1 MFKLQS
7 RANKVHNQT
16 VTNQLITNYFAQF
29 KVLIGQP
36 QYKMSY
42 RGMIKNKGLSGTKIV
57 VQIPYFTPKGIQF
70 ILTESKMSTLGVAIT
85 NAFHKVNKT
94 DIIEIR
100 LIRLRYPY
108 LDSAILS
115 QFLALNSGK
124 YNFNRLQ
131 KTLFNSF
138 PIVTSEAMEHRHLVS
153 SHSLFDKVL
162 SELPTTSVSRSEQL
176 SSPLQVAEQMG
187 NYVTGL
193 KMELAG
199 RLPTQRSVPR
209 KTVENSHTG
218 SFTEVNKGLS
228 SGLDFSQYASKN
240 KLGAFTMKV

>member
-1 MFKLQS
+1 MKI
-7 RANKVHNQT
+7 NQG
-16 VTNQLITNYFAQF
+16 F
-29 KVLIGQP
+29 
-36 QYKMSY
+36 
-42 RGMIKNKGLSGTKIV
+42 SGTKIV
-57 VQIPYFTPKGIQF
+57 VQIPYFSPKGIHF
-70 ILTESKMSTLGVAIT
+70 SLNETKMSTLGVAIT
-85 NAFHKVNKT
+85 NAFHKINQT
-94 DIIEIR
+94 DTIEIR

-108 LDSAILS
+108 LDSTILS

-138 PIVTSEAMEHRHLVS
+138 PVVTVSQASVGERSSPNGRMTFGHSTPENTMEHRQLVS
-153 SHSLFDKVL
+153 SHSLVDKGL
-162 SELPTTSVSRSEQL
+162 SELPTASVSRSEQL
-176 SSPLQVAEQMG
+176 SSPLQVTEQTG
-187 NYVTGL
+187 SAPYVTGL

-218 SFTEVNKGLS
+218 SFTEVNKGLN